1 MELVGELTKI
11 WQYLLGTLTV
21 VLSIIASGHAL
32 LFKKDPRSAV
42 LWVGLIWLTP
52 LIGAVL
58 YFILGINRLR
68 RRAVLLRAGLERTQS
83 EIGGMSLPAEAL
95 ATELPK
101 RTEHLVALA
110 HVVDK
115 VVERPLVPGNSL
127 EPLVNGDAA
136 YPAML

>member
-52 LIGAVL
+52 LVGAVL
-58 YFILGINRLR
+58 YFILGINRIR
-68 RRAVLLRAGLERTQS
+68 RRAVLLRGGLERWQS
-83 EIGGMSLPAEAL
+83 ETGTPSLPVQAL
-95 ATELPK
+95 RSELPK
-101 RTEHLVALA
+101 GVEHLVALA
-110 HVVDK
+110 HVVD
-115 VVERPLVPGNSL
+115 E
-127 EPLVNGDAA
+127 
-136 YPAML
+136 